1 MKASSTQN
9 TVETVENGTRPAVK
23 KKQINQEY
31 QIDDETITSSIIIII
46 NTQ

>member
-23 KKQINQEY
+23 KNKLIKNIKSMMRQ
-31 QIDDETITSSIIIII
+31 SLHR
-46 NTQ
+46 